1 MGLAQID
8 TFDPE
13 KFKRERKRKIMYRIA
28 ICDDDN
34 KFAEELYDYI
44 KNYCGRNKIEVFLKL
59 YTDSDELMDMIESRK
74 FYDLYILDVIM
85 PAYSGMDLVEF
96 LHSRSVTADVILLT
110 AYTDYAVD
118 ACGYEQVFRYIP
130 KGMYR
135 QRMEQTLNDFFVKME
150 KAQKRKPY
158 VIHNSHK
165 SVKFFQEDVV
175 YIYKDGKYTVFVKRT
190 GEEERERSSLSA
202 VYTKL
207 RNEDMVMLDRCYIV
221 NLLYISRIKT
231 NEVILENGDLLRTS
245 RENVQRVKDAFSAYW
260 GELI

>member
-34 KFAEELYDYI
+34 KFAEELYDYV
-44 KNYCGRNKIEVFLKL
+44 KTFCDRNKIEVFLKL

-74 FYDLYILDVIM
+74 FYDLYILDIIM
-85 PAYSGMDLVEF
+85 PAYSGMDLLEF
-96 LHSRSVTADVILLT
+96 LQSRSVTADVILLT

-118 ACGYEQVFRYIP
+118 ACGYPQVLRYIP
-130 KGMYR
+130 KGIYR
-135 QRMEQTLNDFFVKME
+135 QRLEQTLKDFFVKMG
-150 KAQKRKPY
+150 KAQRHRPY
-158 VIHNSHK
+158 VIYNSHK
-165 SVKFFQEDVV
+165 AVKFYQEDVV

-202 VYTKL
+202 VYAKL
-207 RNEDMVMLDRCYIV
+207 QNVDMVMLDRCYIV
-221 NLLYISRIKT
+221 NLMYISRIRP
-231 NEVILENGDLLRTS
+231 NEVVLENGDLLRTS
-245 RENVQRVKDAFSAYW
+245 RENVQRIKDAFSTYW